1 MKKIFVCFFTLVV
14 ALTTTL
20 SISATQWSSKE
31 TLNVPA
37 WGAWSERTKTS
48 TKKNKACDYGY
59 IHLYSNNTGWTTY
72 GDFYFHGERRS
83 NSYYSLAE
91 GYDKRIYYLN
101 GYKSKD
107 WWIGARVS
115 SSNVNFGGQFSIN
128 FKPTN

>member
-59 IHLYSNNTGWTTY
+59 IHLYS
-72 GDFYFHGERRS
+72 
-83 NSYYSLAE
+83 
-91 GYDKRIYYLN
+91 
-101 GYKSKD
+101 
-107 WWIGARVS
+107 
-115 SSNVNFGGQFSIN
+115 SI
-128 FKPTN
+128 F

>member
-101 GYKSKD
+101 GYKSND
-107 WWIGARVS
+107 WWIDARVS
-115 SSNVNFGGQFSIN
+115 SSNVNFGGQVSIN
-128 FKPTN
+128 FTPTN

>member
-20 SISATQWSSKE
+20 SIS
-31 TLNVPA
+31 
-37 WGAWSERTKTS
+37 AWSERTKTS

-115 SSNVNFGGQFSIN
+115 SSNVNFGGQVSIN
-128 FKPTN
+128 FTPTN